1 MLGQTAGESPQK
13 VLAAEMSALQDRIAQ
28 VQEGGGQG
36 LDVRDTYLLDLQNMH
51 EELRVADEEIR
62 AQQEEL
68 DALLERQ
75 RSERW
80 QHEQLLAALPA
91 PVLVTDSTGVV
102 RTANAAAARLLGASV
117 NRILGKP
124 FPVFVAVEHRGRL
137 RSLVSRANAGQDDF
151 RTVLSLRHAAG
162 YAVPAEVVGQASDAC
177 GGRAITWLLLSPPTG
192 DAGDALPAR
201 PKLARAFSEIAQ
213 VPVHSSGKREVLV
226 RVASICAEALGP
238 GVGVS
243 VALGEPQG
251 PAHVGADRPLAQ
263 LLDGAQMMAG
273 EGPTFTAWATRRA
286 VTTTDLRGDPRWPR
300 LAEHVGTAEVGAA
313 LAVPVL
319 RQGCSGGVLNVYAG
333 PDEPLGPSQER
344 IAQLM
349 ADTVAAILQEMDKRT
364 ELETLAG
371 QLQKA
376 LQSRAVIDQAKGMIM
391 MRERCDADAAF
402 RKLVALSS
410 KSNVKLREVA
420 MRIVDSTVRN

>member
-1 MLGQTAGESPQK
+1 MLGQAAGEAPQK
-13 VLAAEMSALQDRIAQ
+13 DLAAEMSALQDRIEQ
-28 VQEGGGQG
+28 VQRGGSE
-36 LDVRDTYLLDLQNMH
+36 LDVRDSYLLDLQNMH

-75 RSERW
+75 RGERW
-80 QHEQLLAALPA
+80 QHEQLLAALPVA
-91 PVLVTDSTGVV
+91 VLATDSAGVV
-102 RTANAAAARLLGASV
+102 RTANAATARLLGVRAGKM
-117 NRILGKP
+117 LGKP
-124 FPVFVAVEHRGRL
+124 FPMFVVPEHRGRL
-137 RSLVSRANAGQDDF
+137 RTLVSRVHGGQHGV
-151 RTVLSLRHAAG
+151 RAVLSLRHADGFAL
-162 YAVPAEVVGQASDAC
+162 PAEVVGHASDAS
-177 GGRAITWLLLSPPTG
+177 GDLAITWLLVSPPSG
-192 DAGDALPAR
+192 DTGDALPAR

-213 VPVHSSGKREVLV
+213 VPLHSSGKREVLV

-238 GVGVS
+238 GVAVS
-243 VALGEPQG
+243 VALGEPHS

-273 EGPTFTAWATRRA
+273 EGPTFTAWDTRRA
-286 VTTTDLRGDPRWPR
+286 VTTTDLRDDPHWPR
-300 LAEHVGTAEVGAA
+300 LAGHLGSAEVRSA

-333 PDEPLGPSQER
+333 PGQRLGPSQER

-371 QLQKA
+371 QLQEA

-410 KSNVKLREVA
+410 KSNVKLRDVA
-420 MRIVDSTVRN
+420 RRIVDSTVRN

>member
-1 MLGQTAGESPQK
+1 MLGQVAGESPQN
-13 VLAAEMSALQDRIAQ
+13 VLAAEMSALQDRIEQ
-28 VQEGGGQG
+28 VQRGGSEP
-36 LDVRDTYLLDLQNMH
+36 DVRDSYLLDLQNMH

-68 DALLERQ
+68 DELLERQ

-91 PVLVTDSTGVV
+91 AVIVTDSAGVV
-102 RTANAAAARLLGASV
+102 RMANAATAQLVGVRAGKM
-117 NRILGKP
+117 LGKP
-124 FPVFVAVEHRGRL
+124 LPMFVAPADRGPL
-137 RSLVSRANAGQDDF
+137 RTLVSRVKGGQNGV
-151 RTVLSLRHAAG
+151 RAVLSLRHADGVALP
-162 YAVPAEVVGQASDAC
+162 VEVVAQGSDVS
-177 GGRAITWLLLSPPTG
+177 GDRVITWLLLSPPSG
-192 DAGDALPAR
+192 DSGDALQAR
-201 PKLARAFSEIAQ
+201 PRLARAFSEIAQ
-213 VPVHSSGKREVLV
+213 VPLHSSGKREVLV

-238 GVGVS
+238 GAGVS
-243 VALGEPQG
+243 VALGEPHN

-273 EGPTFTAWATRRA
+273 EGPTFTAWETRRA
-286 VTTTDLRGDPRWPR
+286 VTTTDLRDDPRWPR
-300 LAEHVGTAEVGAA
+300 LTGYIGTAEVGSA

-333 PDEPLGPSQER
+333 PGQRLGPSQER

-371 QLQKA
+371 QLQEA

-410 KSNVKLREVA
+410 KSNVKLRDVA
-420 MRIVDSTVRN
+420 RRIVDSTVRN